1 MTIRARTFA
10 FVVLAVAVGASP
22 ARAQDGGP
30 WTVSGELG
38 ASLFFGNTN
47 QATLTSRLSGE
58 LADSARELSTDAGF
72 TYGEAT
78 DADGADFVIKRSWE
92 VGLTY
97 DHRPFERWSPFV
109 LGKLESSFEKRIEQR
124 YNLGAGGKYTLDRT
138 PERRLDLSV
147 ALLAERTNPSDE
159 RPAAGTETLA
169 RWSTR
174 VRARRSWADD
184 RLKLSHETFYRPEL
198 AAPSDFTLTTTTS
211 VSFQLNDVVALKVT
225 FVDNYDTEATGRGA
239 RTNNDGQLFFSVL
252 SSF

>member
-1 MTIRARTFA
+1 MNEPSRT
-10 FVVLAVAVGASP
+10 LALVALAAGLAAPPV
-22 ARAQDGGP
+22 RAQEDGP

-78 DADGADFVIKRSWE
+78 DEDGDDFVIKRSWE

-97 DHRPFERWSPFV
+97 DHHPLQRWSPFV

-124 YNLGAGGKYTLDRT
+124 YNLGGGAKFTFDRT
-138 PERRLDLSV
+138 PARRLDLSV

-159 RPAAGTETLA
+159 LATAEVETLA

-174 VRARRSWADD
+174 LRARRSWMDD
-184 RLKLSHETFYRPEL
+184 RLKVTHETFYRPEL
-198 AAPSDFTLTTTTS
+198 TTPADFTLTTTS
-211 VSFQLNDVVALKVT
+211 SASFQLNDVVALKVT
-225 FVDNYDTEATGRGA
+225 FVDNYDTEATTRGA